1 MNEPLFGIDV
11 SNLVK
16 VMGRVSSWEQTNKDS
31 LTKLPSH
38 EANLRIKMAILEIF
52 LVLLVWANIL
62 TVVMQSG
69 LIEGIAPPW
78 WQEGDHFS
86 LTVCLKWDQL
96 IIFWKEFIFERMQFL
111 ACLSIYIL
119 IRFIFIS
126 LVLNNTW
133 MIMIFSLIIHLIIK
147 LK

>member
-1 MNEPLFGIDV
+1 MNGPLFGIDV
-11 SNLVK
+11 SNLVRG
-16 VMGRVSSWEQTNKDS
+16 MGRVSSWEQTNKDS

-69 LIEGIAPPW
+69 LREGIAPPW
-78 WQEGDHFS
+78 GQEGDHFS
-86 LTVCLKWDQL
+86 LTVYLKWDQL
-96 IIFWKEFIFERMQFL
+96 IIFWKEFIFDRMQFL
-111 ACLSIYIL
+111 ACLYIL

-133 MIMIFSLIIHLIIK
+133 MIMIFSFIIHLIIK